1 MEALCHESFG
11 GVSFIVDQSEFCSR
25 DLKHKFLELINLIR
39 GEETPS
45 PKLVYLVTGR
55 FEFMT
60 EISLNAPVYFKIR
73 SSE

>member
-11 GVSFIVDQSEFCSR
+11 GVSFIVDQSEFCSG
-25 DLKHKFLELINLIR
+25 DLKHKFLELIDLLR
-39 GEETPS
+39 GGGTPS

-55 FEFMT
+55 FEFVA
-60 EISLNAPVYFKIR
+60 EIPLNALVYFKVG